1 MKSSLYLLELDDLSW
16 NVYHD
21 SPQHLQH
28 FIGAI
33 QSVISNRWN
42 RVRLPLWSIL
52 LVNKQGFVM
61 TNSRKYIHKHSW
73 KKYTFGINM
82 DQDKQIFLSMLVI
95 AEQVGDKKF
104 VKEWFQNYVFNKI
117 S

>member
-61 TNSRKYIHKHSW
+61 TNSRKYIHKHSYVW
-73 KKYTFGINM
+73 SSGEISYINILGE
-82 DQDKQIFLSMLVI
+82 IFHT
-95 AEQVGDKKF
+95 
-104 VKEWFQNYVFNKI
+104 
-117 S
+117 